1 MSVDKLV
8 DSTQLDAGLTSVAN
22 AIRTKGGT
30 SAQLAFPA
38 DFVTAITAIPSGG
51 GGTHDLPAGYT
62 EYEYLEATGTQYI
75 NTGYVPNA
83 DTEVRYISERTAAQ
97 TFNAVD
103 WGVTPTP
110 KALVAGIYWSW
121 GSASDKS
128 DNTKFNPDSP
138 WGSMQVRVNIEGVYN
153 LLGTKVV
160 NFGTVTWTSGVLP
173 IYLFCRNNNGTAER
187 KCKLKIYYWAAFEN
201 NTKMIE
207 LIPAMR
213 KSDSVLGMYETVS
226 GNFLTNAGTGTF
238 VGGAF

>member
-1 MSVDKLV
+1 MAVDKLV
-8 DSTQLDAGLTSVAN
+8 DSTQLDADLTSVAN

-38 DFVTAITAIPSGG
+38 GFVSAINDISGG
-51 GGTHDLPAGYT
+51 GGGAHNLPSAYEEF
-62 EYEYLEATGTQYI
+62 EYIEATGTQYI

-83 DTEVRYISERTAAQ
+83 DTEVRYTSERTASQSYDA
-97 TFNAVD
+97 AD

-110 KALVAGIYWSW
+110 KAQVASMYWGW

-128 DNTKFNPDSP
+128 NPRFNPDSP
-138 WGSMQVRVNIEGVYN
+138 WGPMTARVDKTGVYN
-153 LLGTKVV
+153 LLGAKVV
-160 NFGTVTWTSGVLP
+160 DFGTVTWTSGVLP

-187 KCKLKIYYWAAFEN
+187 MCKLKIYYWAAFEN

-226 GNFLTNAGTGTF
+226 GSFLTNAGTGTF
-238 VGGAF
+238 VGGTF